1 MKIKPTLTE
10 CEKETLVQ
18 MSINHPWRDA
28 RTRAAGIL
36 MLSTTEEHLRLIA
49 QKLGVS
55 HQSLYNWRHGWV
67 ALGIAGLMGG
77 HAGGRPQSLSAE
89 MLSTAVSI
97 ARTEALTLK
106 GIAERIESI
115 HQRPLP
121 CSLETLSVRLRA
133 TGFSFKR
140 TRLSL
145 KKTGRSKICRLQVG
159 TCRSQRLGAQGWV
172 SVVLLR

>member
-1 MKIKPTLTE
+1 MKIKVTLTE
-10 CEKETLVQ
+10 CETETLVQ

-36 MLSTTEEHLRLIA
+36 MLGAKEHPTAIA

-55 HQSLYNWRHGWV
+55 HQSLYNWRHDWET
-67 ALGIAGLMGG
+67 LGITGLMGG
-77 HAGGRPQSLSAE
+77 HAGGRPRALSAE
-89 MLSTAVSI
+89 MLATAVTI

-106 GIAERIESI
+106 GIAERLEAV
-115 HQRPLP
+115 HQCPLP

-133 TGFSFKR
+133 SGFSFKR

-145 KKTGRSKICRLQVG
+145 KKTG
-159 TCRSQRLGAQGWV
+159 TP
-172 SVVLLR
+172 